1 MSSISRGNKCKQCG
15 NPIGDKSTGFCS
27 VCGATVLSKKSK
39 KSIICHTLTA
49 GDIVR
54 LVFVVIFLLA
64 ACVYSVWNI
73 KHLIE
78 YKEQL
83 QPNYEIG
90 QQLASSGEN
99 IPADILLDYNNYK
112 LADIYRTYGSP
123 VIFGVNA
130 LTAVAALLMLARL
143 KFSYMLSA
151 VLNVIGFVLLAADT
165 LCSYMYNVEI
175 NYIYAFSAIAVRF
188 VLIFMLASYAKKAGL
203 ESARR
208 RKRKDTDTS
217 GTVDMYD
224 TSMFYGDIASLK
236 RKAAKEGQPDFEV
249 RENVGSMGEV
259 TLISRGTPAKAA
271 PQEEQKPAVPVAKAE
286 PKKKSDLFGDSKELD
301 AVAQLAAAVGE
312 LEESVPV
319 PSAPVEN
326 KPAAEEAPKPVA
338 AEKPV
343 QPAAP
348 VEKPTATV
356 KEEAAPKIEPQ
367 AEEPAATKQTEAP
380 VVSEE
385 KKAEE
390 APKPQPTATELHA
403 APIEQLS
410 KTISELSMGD
420 PVGAE
425 KVEDTPK
432 QSEEE
437 LDPIDALS
445 AAIAALSNMSAP
457 VEKPAAPVEKP
468 VAPVEKPA
476 APVEKP
482 VTPVEKPVAPVEK
495 PVAPVEKPAA
505 PVEKPVA
512 PVEKPVA
519 PVEKPVAPA
528 EQPAAPAEKPVA
540 PVEKPVAPVEKPVA
554 PVEKPVAPVE
564 KPAAPAEKPVAPV
577 EQPVKPIHEKKDRFA
592 ALKKTFSFK
601 RNNYEEYDFDDAD
614 GITDQEP
621 IPLNALA
628 AAAQAQSHAEEKPAE
643 EELTEEQSTMNR
655 SAGPWQCTRCGQ
667 MNFGADVSCMSCGA
681 KR

>member
-15 NPIGDKSTGFCS
+15 NPIGDKSAGFCS

-64 ACVYSVWNI
+64 VCAYSVWNI

-130 LTAVAALLMLARL
+130 LTAAAALLMLVRL
-143 KFSYMLSA
+143 KFSYMLCA
-151 VLNVIGFVLLAADT
+151 VLNVIGFILLGADT

-175 NYIYAFSAIAVRF
+175 NYIYAFVAIAIRLL
-188 VLIFMLASYAKKAGL
+188 LIIMLARFAKKAGL
-203 ESARR
+203 ESARK
-208 RKRKDTDTS
+208 RKRDDTDGS

-224 TSMFYGDIASLK
+224 TSMFYGDIATLK
-236 RKAAKEGQPDFEV
+236 RKAAKEGEPDFEV
-249 RENVGSMGEV
+249 HESVGSMGAV
-259 TLISRGTPAKAA
+259 TLISKGTPIKAA

-301 AVAQLAAAVGE
+301 AVAQLAAAVEE
-312 LEESVPV
+312 LEESAPV
-319 PSAPVEN
+319 PSAPVES
-326 KPAAEEAPKPVA
+326 KPVA
-338 AEKPV
+338 EETPEPVVAEKPV

-348 VEKPTATV
+348 VEKPTATE
-356 KEEAAPKIEPQ
+356 KEETAPKAEPK
-367 AEEPAATKQTEAP
+367 AEKSVAPKQMEAP
-380 VVSEE
+380 VVNEVKTAAKE
-385 KKAEE
+385 AVQNVEE
-390 APKPQPTATELHA
+390 ASKPQPTATELHA

-420 PVGAE
+420 PTVGKE
-425 KVEDTPK
+425 VDETPK
-432 QSEEE
+432 QPEEE
-437 LDPIDALS
+437 LNPIDALS
-445 AAIAALSNMSAP
+445 AAIAALSNMGAPTAP
-457 VEKPAAPVEKP
+457 VEQ
-468 VAPVEKPA
+468 
-476 APVEKP
+476 
-482 VTPVEKPVAPVEK
+482 
-495 PVAPVEKPAA
+495 
-505 PVEKPVA
+505 PVA

-528 EQPAAPAEKPVA
+528 EKPAAPAEKPATPAEKPVAPAEKPVA
-540 PVEKPVAPVEKPVA
+540 PVEKPVAPVDKPVA

-564 KPAAPAEKPVAPV
+564 EPAAPAEKPAAPAVQPVAPAEEPV
-577 EQPVKPIHEKKDRFA
+577 AQPVKPIHEKKDRFA

-601 RNNYEEYDFDDAD
+601 RNAHEEYDFDDAD

-628 AAAQAQSHAEEKPAE
+628 AAAQAQSHAEEKPVE
-643 EELTEEQSTMNR
+643 EELTEEQSTKNR
-655 SAGPWQCTRCGQ
+655 SAGPWQCERCGQ
-667 MNFGADVSCMSCGA
+667 MNFGADVNCMSCGA

>member
-15 NPIGDKSTGFCS
+15 NPIGDKSAGFCS

-64 ACVYSVWNI
+64 VCAYSVWNI

-130 LTAVAALLMLARL
+130 LTAVAALLMLVRL
-143 KFSYMLSA
+143 KFSYMLCA
-151 VLNVIGFVLLAADT
+151 VLNVIGFILLGADT

-175 NYIYAFSAIAVRF
+175 NYIYAFVAIAIRLL
-188 VLIFMLASYAKKAGL
+188 LIIMLARFAKKAGL
-203 ESARR
+203 ESARK
-208 RKRKDTDTS
+208 RKRDDTDGS

-224 TSMFYGDIASLK
+224 TSMFYGDIATLK
-236 RKAAKEGQPDFEV
+236 RKAAKEGEPDFEV
-249 RENVGSMGEV
+249 HESVGSMGAV
-259 TLISRGTPAKAA
+259 TLISKGTPIKAA

-301 AVAQLAAAVGE
+301 AVAQLAAAVEE
-312 LEESVPV
+312 LEESAPV
-319 PSAPVEN
+319 PSAPVES
-326 KPAAEEAPKPVA
+326 KPVA
-338 AEKPV
+338 EKASEPTVSEKPV
-343 QPAAP
+343 QSAA
-348 VEKPTATV
+348 AV
-356 KEEAAPKIEPQ
+356 KENTAPKAEPK
-367 AEEPAATKQTEAP
+367 AEKSVAPKQMEAP

-420 PVGAE
+420 PTVGKE
-425 KVEDTPK
+425 VDETPK
-432 QSEEE
+432 QPEEE
-437 LDPIDALS
+437 LNPIDALS
-445 AAIAALSNMSAP
+445 AAIAALSNMGAPTEQPTAP
-457 VEKPAAPVEKP
+457 VEQP
-468 VAPVEKPA
+468 VAPV
-476 APVEKP
+476 
-482 VTPVEKPVAPVEK
+482 
-495 PVAPVEKPAA
+495 
-505 PVEKPVA
+505 
-512 PVEKPVA
+512 
-519 PVEKPVAPA
+519 
-528 EQPAAPAEKPVA
+528 EKPVA

-564 KPAAPAEKPVAPV
+564 QPVTPVEQPVAPAEKPVTPVEQPVAPVEKPVAPV
-577 EQPVKPIHEKKDRFA
+577 EQPVAPVEEPVAPTEKPVHEKKDRFA

-601 RNNYEEYDFDDAD
+601 RNAHEEYDFDDAD

-628 AAAQAQSHAEEKPAE
+628 AAAQAQSHAEEKPVE
-643 EELTEEQSTMNR
+643 EELTEEQSTKNR
-655 SAGPWQCTRCGQ
+655 SAGPWQCERCGQ
-667 MNFGADVSCMSCGA
+667 MNFGADVNCMSCGA